1 MFYLF
6 IVICFIYL
14 LLYVLFIYCYMFYL
28 FIVICIEAAEYCSQL
43 GAIFTETSALTAIG
57 VNELFTNISEFIF
70 IQHDLK

>member
-1 MFYLF
+1 
-6 IVICFIYL
+6 

-28 FIVICIEAAEYCSQL
+28 FIVICFIYSLLYVLFIYIEAAEYCSQL